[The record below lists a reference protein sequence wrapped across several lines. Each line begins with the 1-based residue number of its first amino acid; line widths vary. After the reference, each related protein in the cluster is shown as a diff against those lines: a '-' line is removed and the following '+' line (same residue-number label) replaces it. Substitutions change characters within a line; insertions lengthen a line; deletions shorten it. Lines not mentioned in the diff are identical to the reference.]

1 MPGWK
6 GCWMASKIDAASA
19 DPPCA
24 IQPHRILS
32 ERGLSVYDVWAIRS
46 RVERCSMA
54 ERWER
59 IRLAGIENR
68 RMIEQNEKTGSA

>member
-1 MPGWK
+1 
-6 GCWMASKIDAASA
+6 MASKIDAASA
-19 DPPCA
+19 DPPSA
-24 IQPHRILS
+24 IQPRRILS

-68 RMIEQNEKTGSA
+68 RMEGRPGARKTKTGSA

>member
-1 MPGWK
+1 
-6 GCWMASKIDAASA
+6 MASKIDAASA
-19 DPPCA
+19 DPPSA

-68 RMIEQNEKTGSA
+68 RLEGRPGARKTKTGSA